1 MAGLAEYINPSAS
14 TKQKRYERGKGF
26 MDSVDDFIAPVTGA
40 ISGAVYDFEDAVT
53 PFIPPELRHLPL
65 SPSDIGGGA
74 LTLAQMINP
83 LPMIDQAM
91 TDSGDA
97 ADGTQTVAGAD
108 GQWYDRELT
117 LDERAGLATGS
128 AVEATAAVLPAAIY
142 GRVMGSSAGSAMTE
156 ALTGYTA
163 QTSDEVGE
171 GLAKAIAK
179 QTGKPKEGMTRRT
192 FNKGAAATVAAGGA
206 AVGAKNTIGDV
217 FETVGKR
224 AVKVAPK
231 VIDDF
236 GGRLGD
242 ILTRIKNTGDMVDFH
257 DMEAGASQGG
267 GNLIPNDYHN
277 LRELLPKD
285 ADGNL
290 LPRDNGRGGFY
301 EGEPEFGEVHDWM
314 MENDIGGPYKAYW
327 DDANA
332 YEGSYF
338 GAQTELVDLVGE
350 VDEAGFRESLKE
362 LSSDELEDMSV
373 ELDDFAANR
382 WAEDNNF
389 EPQDR
394 QKIQEIRKQI
404 ADEVGRRD
412 NLGDEV
418 VEEVAGED
426 TFFKDV
432 INTRKARLEKEA
444 AEAAEELAKQQA
456 DQVWFE
462 KYLPV
467 GWKTGGF

>member
-14 TKQKRYERGKGF
+14 TKQRRYERSKGW

-97 ADGTQTVAGAD
+97 ADGTQTVVGAD
-108 GQWYDRELT
+108 GQWHDRELT

-192 FNKGAAATVAAGGA
+192 FNKGAAATAVGGSVAVAGGDIIVDAVKATAKTA
-206 AVGAKNTIGDV
+206 AKAASKRGGPFADV
-217 FETVGKR
+217 FASAMKTMKEKEGELELSGMARTEVEVMRGRSGLNDSDVYATNADGEFLDPSLIKAVEAEDDALLGAYDANSDIVMILGIRGGLDIDDMAQLSDEQLEEMFEQINRYRLHEYMPQRHIQKNNPDGGDRPDLNEYEYAETVQ
-224 AVKVAPK
+224 
-231 VIDDF
+231 DQEEM
-236 GGRLGD
+236 
-242 ILTRIKNTGDMVDFH
+242 ILDA
-257 DMEAGASQGG
+257 E
-267 GNLIPNDYHN
+267 
-277 LRELLPKD
+277 ELLLNEIKTRKLPDDGTEGMTFEEIMAHDPD
-285 ADGNL
+285 A
-290 LPRDNGRGGFY
+290 PV
-301 EGEPEFGEVHDWM
+301 EGEFAKLRRER
-314 MENDIGGPYKAYW
+314 A
-327 DDANA
+327 
-332 YEGSYF
+332 EGI
-338 GAQTELVDLVGE
+338 A
-350 VDEAGFRESLKE
+350 REK
-362 LSSDELEDMSV
+362 
-373 ELDDFAANR
+373 
-382 WAEDNNF
+382 
-389 EPQDR
+389 
-394 QKIQEIRKQI
+394 
-404 ADEVGRRD
+404 
-412 NLGDEV
+412 
-418 VEEVAGED
+418 
-426 TFFKDV
+426 
-432 INTRKARLEKEA
+432 
-444 AEAAEELAKQQA
+444 AEELAKQQA

-462 KYLPV
+462 KYLPE

>member
-14 TKQKRYERGKGF
+14 TKQRRYERSKGW

-40 ISGAVYDFEDAVT
+40 ISGAVDDFEDAVT

-97 ADGTQTVAGAD
+97 GDGTQTVAGAD

-192 FNKGAAATVAAGGA
+192 FNKGAAATAVGGSVAVAGGDIIVDAVKATAKKA
-206 AVGAKNTIGDV
+206 AKAASKRGGPFADV
-217 FETVGKR
+217 FANAMKAMKEKEGELELSGISRTE
-224 AVKVAPK
+224 
-231 VIDDF
+231 IDVMR
-236 GGRLGD
+236 GRT
-242 ILTRIKNTGDMVDFH
+242 IH
-257 DMEAGASQGG
+257 DSDASIYAT
-267 GNLIPNDYHN
+267 N
-277 LRELLPKD
+277 
-285 ADGNL
+285 ADGEFIDPKLIEAHEAEQEAL
-290 LPRDNGRGGFY
+290 LA
-301 EGEPEFGEVHDWM
+301 V
-314 MENDIGGPYKAYW
+314 
-327 DDANA
+327 DDANGDVVRILGIRGGL
-332 YEGSYF
+332 EQDDM
-338 GAQTELVDLVGE
+338 AQLSDDQLEEMLDQITKYQSNIYYPEY
-350 VDEAGFRESLKE
+350 SLKGGDGGPRPDLDPYEYHMAREENEEMILDAQE
-362 LSSDELEDMSV
+362 LLR
-373 ELDDFAANR
+373 N
-382 WAEDNNF
+382 
-389 EPQDR
+389 
-394 QKIQEIRKQI
+394 EI
-404 ADEVGRRD
+404 A
-412 NLGDEV
+412 
-418 VEEVAGED
+418 
-426 TFFKDV
+426 
-432 INTRKARLEKEA
+432 TRKLPDDGTEGMTFEEIMAHDPDAPVEGEFAKLRRERAERIAREK
-444 AEAAEELAKQQA
+444 AEELAKEQA

-462 KYLPV
+462 KYLPE